1 MAPPRLIRAAS
12 TTSAALRLGI
22 IVLKSLLHHPVAN
35 HLTSDAPAVFPV
47 RVAGPLPVEPARLVE
62 ALLLPSM
69 LRHTSP
75 ADTAILVRIVVH
87 CSIIAT
93 ILLHLSEPVSVA
105 VAHSH
110 VISARHSSL
119 VLPQCCVHAPTLA
132 SAAILMRINMTATA
146 VPPHPKGTRMARIT
160 VSAITRAVHVRA
172 VRVRAVIVHAVRVR
186 AVRACAVHVRAVIV
200 HAVRVRAVRASAVHV
215 RASAVIVVHP
225 HTLEPPTVPV
235 REGGIGPVEVVA
247 TSRIVIGGLRGE

>member
-1 MAPPRLIRAAS
+1 
-12 TTSAALRLGI
+12 
-22 IVLKSLLHHPVAN
+22 
-35 HLTSDAPAVFPV
+35 
-47 RVAGPLPVEPARLVE
+47 
-62 ALLLPSM
+62 M

-186 AVRACAVHVRAVIV
+186 AVRAGAVHVRA
-200 HAVRVRAVRASAVHV
+200 V

-225 HTLEPPTVPV
+225 HTLEPPVRTARAVPV
-235 REGGIGPVEVVA
+235 RARAIASAVSVLSVTPVAMRSPFARAQLIASLLRLRVLPAGWRCREVTLPA
-247 TSRIVIGGLRGE
+247 HAAIHLRIVFSRP